1 MCSSWKKAA
10 DYNIA
15 FYCVMFG
22 GFQYYQSQQL
32 LSEVRRTEVI
42 RYILSSDPTNKAMI
56 EKSTPSSEKKVS
68 MPYIIKLNSYTD
80 ANKLTISFVQPVCLH
95 IIRICSDSRI
105 QIKGVTLCRTFSL
118 LQHIISL
125 RQLIWVYFR

>member
-1 MCSSWKKAA
+1 MCSSWKKAV

-56 EKSTPSSEKKVS
+56 EKIDTVFREKGVDAI
-68 MPYIIKLNSYTD
+68 YNKLNSYTD
-80 ANKLTISFVQPVCLH
+80 ANKLTINIVQPVCLH
-95 IIRICSDSRI
+95 IIRICSDSRM
-105 QIKGVTLCRTFSL
+105 QIKGVLCVGHSPYFS
-118 LQHIISL
+118 ISS
-125 RQLIWVYFR
+125 V

>member
-15 FYCVMFG
+15 FYCAMFG

-42 RYILSSDPTNKAMI
+42 RYILSSVPTNKAMI

-80 ANKLTISFVQPVCLH
+80 ANKLTINFVQPVCLH

-105 QIKGVTLCRTFSL
+105 QIKGVLCVGHSPYFN
-118 LQHIISL
+118 ISS
-125 RQLIWVYFR
+125 V